1 VKNLRI
7 PPRDFFDAQHYI
19 HTSPQNANQRALH
32 ACDFVRPEGVRLRIL
47 ILQLKR
53 IGDLILTTPIV
64 HALREHFPQAELTLV
79 ADASCRTLAEAIDV
93 DHRWYVQRGAVAQ
106 GLLGFGP
113 NAWLRRHLILG
124 RYDFCLDLTGTDRSL
139 ILALLSG
146 SRRRVTYTRFRRKF
160 LRTAVYTD
168 FVDSSVRNRH
178 TADHHTDLLQPLGIT
193 TESVP
198 LDIRIDEATAALA
211 RDLLTKAGVSQN
223 FTIIHAGTA
232 RPEKYWLPERWAAVA
247 QYLQDT
253 RHLRIVLTGS
263 PDPAEQAHLA
273 AIRAAAPAVAFV
285 DLSGQTNLLEL
296 AAVIQ
301 QAQIFCGVDTA
312 AMHLADA
319 MRTPTVALFG
329 PTNPYH
335 WCPRH
340 TRHIILRA
348 KTKEPFTPAQKGG
361 PMSEIKASTVCAAA
375 DEVLGM

>member
-1 VKNLRI
+1 M
-7 PPRDFFDAQHYI
+7 
-19 HTSPQNANQRALH
+19 
-32 ACDFVRPEGVRLRIL
+32 RPEGGRVRIL

-64 HALREHFPQAELTLV
+64 HALREHLPQAELTLV
-79 ADASCRTLAEAIDV
+79 TDASCRTLAEAIPV
-93 DHRWYVQRGAVAQ
+93 DHRCYVQRGAVAQ
-106 GLLGFGP
+106 ALLGLGP

-146 SRRRVTYTRFRRKF
+146 SKRRVTFTRFRKKF
-160 LRTAVYTD
+160 LRSAAYTD
-168 FVDSSVRNRH
+168 FVDSSVRDRH
-178 TADHHTDLLQPLGIT
+178 TADHHTDLLRPLGIT

-198 LDIRIDEATAALA
+198 LDIRIDEATATRA
-211 RDLLTKAGVSQN
+211 RDLLTKAGISQN
-223 FTIIHAGTA
+223 FAIIHAGTA
-232 RPEKYWLPERWAAVA
+232 RSEKYWLPERWAAVA
-247 QYLQDT
+247 QHLQET
-253 RHLRIVLTGS
+253 HHLRIVLTGS
-263 PDPAEQAHLA
+263 TDPAEQTHLA
-273 AIRAAAPAVAFV
+273 AIRAAAPTVDFV
-285 DLSGQTNLLEL
+285 DLSGQTSLLEL

-335 WCPRH
+335 WRPRH

-348 KTKEPFTPAQKGG
+348 KTKEPLTSTQKGG
-361 PMSEIKASTVCAAA
+361 PMSEIDISAVCIAANNA
-375 DEVLGM
+375 LSA